1 MINAQK
7 RNVVFL
13 SVIVY
18 YIPEI
23 CAPLQPVFSQ
33 NATES
38 TDLCKQKTE
47 RKKDE
52 WWYVLLHHLEDLL
65 WEVYRLGLKRDDKE
79 MIDVFF

>member
-1 MINAQK
+1 MINAHK

-18 YIPEI
+18 YIPEM

-52 WWYVLLHHLEDLL
+52 
-65 WEVYRLGLKRDDKE
+65 
-79 MIDVFF
+79 